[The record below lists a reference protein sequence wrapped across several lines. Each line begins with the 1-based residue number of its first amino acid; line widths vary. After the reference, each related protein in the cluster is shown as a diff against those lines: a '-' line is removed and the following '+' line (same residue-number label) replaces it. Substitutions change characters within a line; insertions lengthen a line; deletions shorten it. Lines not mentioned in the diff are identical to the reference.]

1 MITTCR
7 YHMSTKAIF
16 DAERWQLFIR
26 QLQGEAPPPRA
37 LPPPK
42 LQKAKQPRGT
52 AKAAVA
58 AATTQRTKRQPA

>member
-7 YHMSTKAIF
+7 YHMSTKAIA

-26 QLQGEAPPPRA
+26 QLQGKAPPPRTP
-37 LPPPK
+37 PPPK

-52 AKAAVA
+52 AKAAVP